1 MFVHYLQKQ
10 IHPIRDRI
18 RRGYKRRQEIK
29 VNISERIV
37 AFVKLMV
44 DVKVAKKA
52 ETANQKKTKAL
63 KKKVVEWN
71 S

>member
-1 MFVHYLQKQ
+1 
-10 IHPIRDRI
+10 
-18 RRGYKRRQEIK
+18 
-29 VNISERIV
+29 
-37 AFVKLMV
+37 MV